1 MNSSSSRAFFS
12 ARLNRIRALVYKESL
27 QIVRD
32 PSSLA
37 IALVLPFVL
46 LLIFG
51 YGVSLDASHVPIAV
65 VQDSRTPA
73 SEGFIASLRNSRW
86 FSPKPY
92 ANIHDAI
99 GALKRQDVE
108 GILWLRENFGRGI
121 ESFHNAPI
129 HVIVDGVDDNT
140 ARLVEGY
147 LNNTWQT
154 WLHLRAQRGRL
165 SSPLPA
171 ELQVRIWFNPDNRS
185 RDFLIPGLI
194 AVIMTL
200 IVALLTALV
209 IAREWER
216 GTMEALFVTPV
227 SIGEILVGK
236 FIPYFIL
243 GMSGMALSVLMSRFL
258 FEVPLRGS
266 VITLALTSSLFL
278 TTALGMGLLISTAA
292 KNQFVAG
299 QIAIVFTFLPAFILS
314 GFIFDIHSMPP
325 FIQAITHIIPASYF
339 VTILQSVFLAGDIP
353 KVIIPNS
360 VALALFAVF
369 LFALIL
375 RVSRKRIE

>member
-200 IVALLTALV
+200 IGALLTALV

>member
-1 MNSSSSRAFFS
+1 MNPPTLHSSLPSKI
-12 ARLNRIRALVYKESL
+12 NRIRALVYKESL
-27 QIVRD
+27 QILRD

-73 SEGFIASLRNSRW
+73 SEGFIASLRNSHW
-86 FSPKPY
+86 FSPRPY
-92 ANIHDAI
+92 SNIHDAI

-129 HVIVDGVDDNT
+129 HIVVDGVDDNT

-147 LNNTWQT
+147 LTNTWQT
-154 WLHLRAQRGRL
+154 WLTLRNQRGRL
-165 SSPLPA
+165 ASTLPID
-171 ELQVRIWFNPDNRS
+171 LKVRIWFNPDNRS

-200 IVALLTALV
+200 IGALLTALV

-227 SIGEILVGK
+227 SIGEILIGK
-236 FIPYFIL
+236 FIPYFVL
-243 GMSGMALSVLMSRFL
+243 GMSGMALSVLMARFL

-266 VITLALTSSLFL
+266 ILTLTVTSSLFL
-278 TTALGMGLLISTAA
+278 TSALGMGLLISTAA

-314 GFIFDIHSMPP
+314 GFIFDIHSMPS

-353 KVIIPNS
+353 GVIIPNS
-360 VALALFAVF
+360 VALLLFSIF
-369 LFALIL
+369 LFALI
-375 RVSRKRIE
+375 RRISRKRIE